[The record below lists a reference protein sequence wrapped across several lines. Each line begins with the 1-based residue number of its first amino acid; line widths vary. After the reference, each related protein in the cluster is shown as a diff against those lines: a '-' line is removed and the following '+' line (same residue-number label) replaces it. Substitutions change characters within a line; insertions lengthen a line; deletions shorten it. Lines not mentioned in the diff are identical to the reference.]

1 MTDRFDNESSAT
13 KVGHD
18 LKQPINVISLVV
30 DNIYERISPN
40 LSKEDCEYLQAKV
53 QKIHAQIERLSI
65 MLENLKQ

>member
-1 MTDRFDNESSAT
+1 MTDGFDNEPNIT

-18 LKQPINVISLVV
+18 LKQPINVISLVA

-40 LSKEDCEYLQAKV
+40 LSKEDCEYLQVKV

-65 MLENLKQ
+65 MLENLKK